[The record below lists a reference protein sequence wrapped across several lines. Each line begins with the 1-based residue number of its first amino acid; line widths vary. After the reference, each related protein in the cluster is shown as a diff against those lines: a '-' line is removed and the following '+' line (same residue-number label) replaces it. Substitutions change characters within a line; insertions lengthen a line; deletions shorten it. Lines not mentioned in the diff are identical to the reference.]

1 MIKHISLVSRAHTII
16 REKLHPGA
24 IAVDATVGNGC
35 DTLFLL
41 QQIAPS
47 GRVYGFD
54 IQRSALDSVRSKIGE
69 TALSGCLT
77 LIHGNHALMAE
88 NIPQQRHGQISVCMF
103 NLGYL
108 PGGDKTIITR
118 TESTLAALTAASELL
133 SVSGI
138 ITVIAY
144 PGHPGGDRETE
155 RVEQWC
161 EDLDSEQFKVDT
173 IFSKENNA
181 TVPRLFVICK
191 TGQRT

>member
-16 REKLHPGA
+16 RGRLHPGA
-24 IAVDATVGNGC
+24 IAVDATVGKGC

-54 IQRSALDSVRSKIGE
+54 IQQSALDSARTKIGE
-69 TALSGCLT
+69 TAFSGCLT

-88 NIPQQRHGQISVCMF
+88 IIPQRHHGQFSVCMF

-118 TESTLAALTAASELL
+118 TESTLAALAAASELL

-161 EDLDSEQFKVDT
+161 EDLDSERFKVD
-173 IFSKENNA
+173 IIMSKENNDA
-181 TVPRLFVICK
+181 APRLFIICK
-191 TGQRT
+191 TGQGT